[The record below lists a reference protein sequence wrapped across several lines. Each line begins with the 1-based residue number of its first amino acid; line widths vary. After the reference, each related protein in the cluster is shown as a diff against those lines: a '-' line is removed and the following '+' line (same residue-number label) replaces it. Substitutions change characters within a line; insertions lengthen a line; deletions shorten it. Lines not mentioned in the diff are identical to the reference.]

1 VPLAGLKQLDFG
13 GWDIFE
19 DNAYEAAKNA
29 HVLNPELLLKLK
41 PSLEKIT
48 PMKAVFDRRY
58 VTRIDGPNVKNKGSL
73 RDKAGAL
80 IEDIAAFKKRHQCD
94 RLVMIWCGSAEI
106 FCEPGQVH

>member
-1 VPLAGLKQLDFG
+1 MKSSNCSRAARLKIVDFVPLAGLKQLDFG

-29 HVLNPELLLKLK
+29 QVLNPELLLKLK

-58 VTRIDGPNVKNKGSL
+58 VTRIDGPNVKNKG
-73 RDKAGAL
+73 RCG
-80 IEDIAAFKKRHQCD
+80 IKR
-94 RLVMIWCGSAEI
+94 
-106 FCEPGQVH
+106 EP